1 LFGIEFVPADP
12 VLKIGYLAKLAE
24 DAGFDTIW
32 ITDHYNNRDVYTTLA
47 VLSLLTNNIRLG
59 TGVTNPYT
67 RNVAITAS
75 SIASINELSGGR
87 AILGLGPGDKATFDK
102 MGINWDKPLSK
113 VRDSVSAIRAFLAKE
128 QVNQA
133 GFQGAQLAFS
143 TGKIPIYIGA
153 QGPKML
159 ELAGAIGD
167 GVLINAS
174 HPEDFKYA
182 VPVIKQGAR
191 KAGRNPSDVQI
202 CAYASFSAD
211 KDPVKAVTAS
221 KIVVAFIVA
230 GSPENVLDRHGIN
243 LEDAKK
249 ISEALAKFDFGSAM
263 AGVTPQMVE
272 AFSVSGT
279 PVDCRTRVDELL
291 KTGVT
296 QIVVGSPIGPNKENS
311 IKLIGKQVIGK

>member
-1 LFGIEFVPADP
+1 MFGIEFVPADP

-87 AILGLGPGDKATFDK
+87 AILGLGPGDKDTFDK
-102 MGINWDKPLSK
+102 MGINWDKPLSRVK
-113 VRDSVSAIRAFLAKE
+113 DSVSAIRAFLSKA

-143 TGKIPIYIGA
+143 AGKIPIYIGA

-182 VPVIKQGAR
+182 VPMIKQGAE
-191 KAGRNPSDVQI
+191 KAGRSPSDVQI

-211 KDPVKAVTAS
+211 KDPAKALNAS

-230 GSPENVLDRHGIN
+230 GSPENVLERHGIGIG
-243 LEDAKK
+243 DAKK
-249 ISEALAKFDFGSAM
+249 ISESLAKFDFGSAM
-263 AGVTPQMVE
+263 AGVTPRMIE

-279 PVDCRTRVDELL
+279 PSDCRSRVDELL

-296 QIVVGSPIGPNKENS
+296 QIVGGSPIGPSKESS